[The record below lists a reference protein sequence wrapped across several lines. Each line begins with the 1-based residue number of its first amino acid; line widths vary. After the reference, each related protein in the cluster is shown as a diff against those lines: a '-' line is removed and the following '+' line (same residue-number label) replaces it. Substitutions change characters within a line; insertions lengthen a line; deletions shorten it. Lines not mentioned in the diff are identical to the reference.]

1 MSAVDWNRLEEARAG
16 SARAT
21 LWRHAAPLALGL
33 GAAFLA
39 WLPADAE
46 STRPAWAVLTAALA
60 LTFAVVDAPSARRA
74 FVARHQREVLPALF
88 AHAGVELNAAPSA
101 DPPWVVC
108 DRTGLFPATA
118 EKARPTPVFHG
129 SVDGV
134 PLEACAFVLTKTRV
148 KRKVRKIDVPVF
160 EGAIFAADLGPG
172 RDGGALWLGR
182 RARWAPRKAWAQ
194 LWRKRGSG
202 VWGGRVYAA
211 RQASWSPDADAAIKA
226 FLSAYPRAAL
236 SLADGR
242 HLVAVVPGAGAIF
255 RPSWPWVG
263 VGHDRRG
270 ARAVEMARALAR
282 VARALGIQSAQGG
295 STAALGAQT
304 PADDAVSNP
313 FATGGPSVVVA
324 GPVSDDLPGH
334 ALSKTSDG
342 AAPVPLPADRPDA
355 VRGWGATFAA
365 SAAALGAAVRG
376 SAFAQRLEQS
386 GWDKWD
392 SLRGRMGM
400 DVPEPT
406 MTVRAVGPVSQGAPA
421 TGLRKEPVLSA
432 AKPADAP
439 PLVAEPVVSQVPAV
453 VAMADAPPV
462 VEAVDAAVLAPATD
476 VTVDASWSD
485 ADTAPAPQPEAPKAS
500 GPDAGVGP
508 SPFGPARSS

>member
-21 LWRHAAPLALGL
+21 LWRHAAPLALGV

-46 STRPAWAVLTAALA
+46 STRPAWAALTAALA
-60 LTFAVVDAPSARRA
+60 LTFAVIDAPSARRA

-118 EKARPTPVFHG
+118 EKARPTRVFHG

-134 PLEACAFVLTKTRV
+134 PLEACAFVLTRQRI

-160 EGAIFAADLGPG
+160 DGAIFAADLGPG

-194 LWRKRGSG
+194 LWRRRGSG

-211 RQASWSPDADAAIKA
+211 RQAIWSADADAAIKS

-242 HLVAVVPGAGAIF
+242 HLVAVLPGAGAIF

-282 VARALGIQSAQGG
+282 VARALGVQDPKAAVPVADASANPQ
-295 STAALGAQT
+295 
-304 PADDAVSNP
+304 DASNP
-313 FATGGPSVVVA
+313 FATGGQSVAVT
-324 GPVSDDLPGH
+324 GPVSGDLPGH
-334 ALSKTSDG
+334 SLSKTPAGEASM
-342 AAPVPLPADRPDA
+342 PLPADQSSA

-365 SAAALGAAVRG
+365 SAAGLGAAVRG
-376 SAFAQRLEQS
+376 SAFAQRLEQA
-386 GWDKWD
+386 GWNKWD
-392 SLRGRMGM
+392 ALRGRMGM
-400 DVPEPT
+400 EVPEPT
-406 MTVRAVGPVSQGAPA
+406 MTVRAVGPVSQSAPA

-432 AKPADAP
+432 AKPAEAAP
-439 PLVAEPVVSQVPAV
+439 TVAEPVVSETSSV
-453 VAMADAPPV
+453 VALADTAPV
-462 VEAVDAAVLAPATD
+462 VETVDVAVATPATD
-476 VTVDASWSD
+476 VSVDASWSD
-485 ADTAPAPQPEAPKAS
+485 ADPAPAPQPEASKAA
-500 GPDAGVGP
+500 GPDSGVVP
-508 SPFGPARSS
+508 SPFGPGRPS

>member
-21 LWRHAAPLALGL
+21 LWRHAAPLALGM

-46 STRPAWAVLTAALA
+46 STRPAWAALTAALA
-60 LTFAVVDAPSARRA
+60 LTFAVIDAPSARRA
-74 FVARHQREVLPALF
+74 FIARHQREVLPALF
-88 AHAGVELNAAPSA
+88 AHAGVELRAAPYA

-118 EKARPTPVFHG
+118 EKARPTRVFHG

-134 PLEACAFVLTKTRV
+134 PLEACAFVLTRQRI

-160 EGAIFAADLGPG
+160 DGAIFAADLGLG

-194 LWRKRGSG
+194 LWRRRGSG

-211 RQASWSPDADAAIKA
+211 RHASWSADADAAIKA

-242 HLVAVVPGAGAIF
+242 HLVAVLPGAGAIF

-282 VARALGIQSAQGG
+282 VARALGVQDPKAVPPVGDPSA
-295 STAALGAQT
+295 T
-304 PADDAVSNP
+304 PQDASNP
-313 FATGGPSVVVA
+313 FATGGPSVATA
-324 GPVSDDLPGH
+324 GPVSGVLPGH
-334 ALSKTSDG
+334 TLSKAPDG
-342 AAPVPLPADRPDA
+342 DASMPLPADRPSA
-355 VRGWGATFAA
+355 ALGWGATFAA

-376 SAFAQRLEQS
+376 SAFAQRLEQA

-392 SLRGRMGM
+392 ALRGRMGM

-406 MTVRAVGPVSQGAPA
+406 MTVRAVGPVSQSAPA

-432 AKPADAP
+432 AKPADVAP
-439 PLVAEPVVSQVPAV
+439 TLAEPMVSEASPV
-453 VAMADAPPV
+453 VAMADASPV
-462 VEAVDAAVLAPATD
+462 VETVAGGVHAPAPDAAG
-476 VTVDASWSD
+476 DASWSD
-485 ADTAPAPQPEAPKAS
+485 ADTESASQPEISKAS
-500 GPDAGVGP
+500 DPGTGVGP
-508 SPFGPARSS
+508 SPFGPPRSS